1 MSVPNSTFPITRLSL
16 VVLVTSRC
24 TPIATFSAP
33 GFPPANLSGVN
44 VSDGNELLLIETDTG
59 TVVTDYLNV
68 AFCVRMVVRAT
79 FR

>member
-1 MSVPNSTFPITRLSL
+1 MRLSL
-16 VVLVTSRC
+16 VVLETSRR

-33 GFPPANLSGVN
+33 GIPLANLSDVN

-59 TVVTDYLNV
+59 AVVTDYLNV
-68 AFCVRMVVRAT
+68 AFCLRMVVRAT